1 MKRKFEYVRRRNLL
15 GRVNGSF
22 IRRNEP
28 HEAADNSRGEAFRRD
43 TPTLLCY
50 AVLAGF
56 AFWRYAFGLAPALL
70 RAEMHFSYTLVGVYS
85 ALWSFGTV
93 LVGVSFAA
101 MARRLPRAVLLWGSA
116 AGATAGAGL
125 FRRNPHH
132 RTHPARRRSARLRR
146 HDPAHLHPGDLV

>member
-1 MKRKFEYVRRRNLL
+1 MKRKFEYVRRRNFL

-28 HEAADNSRGEAFRRD
+28 HQAADNSRGEAFRRD

-50 AVLAGF
+50 GVLASF

-101 MARRLPRAVLLWGSA
+101 GEDMG
-116 AGATAGAGL
+116 
-125 FRRNPHH
+125 
-132 RTHPARRRSARLRR
+132 
-146 HDPAHLHPGDLV
+146 

>member
-22 IRRNEP
+22 IRRNEL
-28 HEAADNSRGEAFRRD
+28 HQATDNSRGEAFRRD

-101 MARRLPRAVLLWGSA
+101 GEDMG
-116 AGATAGAGL
+116 
-125 FRRNPHH
+125 
-132 RTHPARRRSARLRR
+132 
-146 HDPAHLHPGDLV
+146 

>member
-1 MKRKFEYVRRRNLL
+1 MKRKFEYVSRRNLR
-15 GRVNGSF
+15 GRFKGSF

-28 HEAADNSRGEAFRRD
+28 HQAADNSGGEAFRRD

-70 RAEMHFSYTLVGVYS
+70 RAEMHFSYTLLGVYS

-101 MARRLPRAVLLWGSA
+101 MARRLPRGGLPRGPA
-116 AGATAGAGL
+116 AGPT
-125 FRRNPHH
+125 
-132 RTHPARRRSARLRR
+132 PAAAPFAPPPPTPL
-146 HDPAHLHPGDLV
+146 PTL